1 MKLALRAGSYTSVCG
16 LPSLAK
22 RFQAS
27 RSMPWKRRRLMR
39 LSYSSWKK
47 AMAPPSPVV
56 MFLFGWK
63 L

>member
-1 MKLALRAGSYTSVCG
+1 MKLALRAGSITSKCG
-16 LPSLAK
+16 LPSFWN

-27 RSMPWKRRRLMR
+27 RSMPWKRSRLIR
-39 LSYSSWKK
+39 SQHRSSWQ

-56 MFLFGWK
+56 MFLLGWK